1 MEELRKALI
10 RMARGDDIGER
21 SAPSAD
27 LRFVAQ
33 LNMLHSMATRLAR
46 LDDVAEISEAIT
58 EELRTI
64 LDYHNC
70 RVYVMQEDGRTLLPI
85 AFRGE
90 IFYEYEHETLEELIT
105 HVGEGITGWVA
116 EHRTS
121 LLTPDARLVDF
132 AVQIPDTDDILES
145 MLAVPMTVGDAVQG
159 VIVLSS
165 LGYGAF
171 DEEDQRLL
179 EVLASHAA
187 IAISNA
193 KLLQA
198 EREAAETSTALLGL
212 SKQLTQLRSVGDI
225 LQGSIETVS
234 SLIGA
239 AAVAFYVRDEHTGDL
254 RVARL
259 LTIDAGATRP
269 RPEIGDVPES
279 VAVSIVFDTDEP
291 LVLRRATPLAS
302 DPHYRLST
310 EPREVLVA
318 PMRWEPD
325 GAGTIAVV
333 GRGGDGVFGDRDL
346 RLIRG
351 VADLTSL
358 ALGNAR
364 RMSELERFHELVAGL
379 DAAFWEASIPDFE
392 FTFVAGATQDLL
404 GDMAAWPNE
413 ARTWGS
419 HIDDRDREE
428 AMAGLQRAVD
438 SGVGEGLEYRV
449 PSDRGSTKWIRD
461 LIHVIRGRGGA
472 PTILRGLMVDI
483 TERKRAERALRASE
497 RKYSDAFKREREAA
511 QRLRMLDDMKNTFL
525 EAVSH
530 DLRTPLT
537 SILGSALTLERSKL
551 DLPPGDAL
559 DMVGRIAANARK
571 LERLLSDLLDL
582 DRLQRGIV
590 SPKRRATDL
599 EDFVQT
605 SRSGDGHAGASD
617 RAVRAAGERP
627 DRPGQDRADPREP
640 PRQQPPAHPGG
651 GEDLGARASAR
662 RRGVVHRRRR
672 RPRRSA
678 GSPRG
683 DLRAVPA
690 GARFVL
696 GARTRRRH
704 RPVPRAPLRRAAR
717 RERVGRGTRGRRSV
731 LPRLPAR
738 VLKDAVASSGLIRSE
753 PAVGL
758 EPTT

>member
-1 MEELRKALI
+1 
-10 RMARGDDIGER
+10 MARGEDVEER
-21 SAPSAD
+21 AAPAAD

-33 LNMLHSMATRLAR
+33 LNMLHSMAAALTS
-46 LDDVAEISEAIT
+46 LDDVSEIAAAIT

-70 RVYVMQEDGRTLLPI
+70 RVYVLQDDGRTLMPV

-105 HVGEGITGWVA
+105 QVGEGITGWVA

-121 LLTPDARLVDF
+121 VLAADARLVPF
-132 AVQIPDTDDILES
+132 AVQIPDTEDILES
-145 MLAVPMTVGDAVQG
+145 MLAVPMTVGEAVQG

-193 KLLQA
+193 KLLHA
-198 EREAAETSTALLGL
+198 EREAAETSSALLGL
-212 SKQLTQLRSVGDI
+212 SKRLTQLRSVGDI
-225 LQGSIETVS
+225 LQGAIETVS
-234 SLIGA
+234 SLIDA
-239 AAVAFYVRDEHTGDL
+239 AAVAFHVRDEHTGDFRL
-254 RVARL
+254 ARL
-259 LTIDAGATRP
+259 LTLDPDAIRP
-269 RPEIGDVPES
+269 WHEIGDVPES
-279 VAVSIVFDTDEP
+279 VATTVVFDNDEP
-291 LVLRRATPLAS
+291 LVFPRDSPLS
-302 DPHYRLST
+302 KDQDYLISN

-318 PMRWEPD
+318 PVTWEPD

-333 GRGGDGVFGDRDL
+333 GHEGDGCFAEREF

-364 RMSELERFHELVAGL
+364 RMSDLERFHELVAGL
-379 DAAFWEASIPDFE
+379 DAAFWEASLPGLV
-392 FTFVAGATQDLL
+392 FTFVGGAVHDLL
-404 GDMAAWPNE
+404 GGDTASWPE
-413 ARTWGS
+413 DARAWGS
-419 HIDDRDREE
+419 HIDERDQDE
-428 AMAGLQRAVD
+428 AMAGLRRAIE
-438 SGVGEGLEYRV
+438 SGVGEALEYRV
-449 PSDRGSTKWIRD
+449 LGEDESPRWIRD

-483 TERKRAERALRASE
+483 TERKSAERALRASE

-511 QRLRMLDDMKNTFL
+511 QRLRMLDEMKNTFL

-537 SILGSALTLERSKL
+537 SILGSALTLERTKL
-551 DLPPGDAL
+551 DLPPEDAL

-590 SPKRRATDL
+590 SPNRRPTDL
-599 EDFVQT
+599 EDFV
-605 SRSGDGHAGASD
+605 
-617 RAVRAAGERP
+617 
-627 DRPGQDRADPREP
+627 
-640 PRQQPPAHPGG
+640 
-651 GEDLGARASAR
+651 
-662 RRGVVHRRRR
+662 
-672 RPRRSA
+672 
-678 GSPRG
+678 
-683 DLRAVPA
+683 LRAVSEMD
-690 GARFVL
+690 
-696 GARTRRRH
+696 TK
-704 RPVPRAPLRRAAR
+704 
-717 RERVGRGTRGRRSV
+717 GRRIELDVRSGSV
-731 LPRLPAR
+731 QIDQAKTERILENLLSNSLRHTP
-738 VLKDAVASSGLIRSE
+738 KDAKIWLRAQLQDDGVLFTVEDDGPGVPPELLEAIFEPFRQAPGSSSVHAPGVGIGLSLVRRFAELHGGNAWAEEREGGGASFHVFLPGK
-753 PAVGL
+753 
-758 EPTT
+758 

>member
-1 MEELRKALI
+1 MATGDHVDEKA
-10 RMARGDDIGER
+10 
-21 SAPSAD
+21 APAAD

-33 LNMLHSMATRLAR
+33 LNMLHSMAAALASMN
-46 LDDVAEISEAIT
+46 DVEEIGATIT

-70 RVYVMQEDGRTLLPI
+70 RVYIMQEDGRTLMPI

-90 IFYEYEHETLEELIT
+90 IFYEYAHETLEELIT
-105 HVGEGITGWVA
+105 EVGEGITGWVA
-116 EHRTS
+116 EHRKS
-121 LLTPDARLVDF
+121 VLTPDARLVEF
-132 AVQIPDTDDILES
+132 AVQIPDTEDILES
-145 MLAVPMTVGDAVQG
+145 MLAVPMTVGEEVQG

-198 EREAAETSTALLGL
+198 ERGAAETASALLGL
-212 SKQLTQLRSVGDI
+212 SKRLTQLRSAGDI
-225 LQGSIETVS
+225 LQGAIETVS
-234 SLIGA
+234 SLIDA
-239 AAVAFYVRDEHTGDL
+239 AAVAFHVQDEHTGDFRL
-254 RVARL
+254 ARL
-259 LTIDAGATRP
+259 LTLDPDAIRP
-269 RPEIGDVPES
+269 RQEIGDVPES
-279 VAVSIVFDTDEP
+279 IVASVVFDDDEP
-291 LVLRRATPLAS
+291 LVFSRSSPLAKGQ
-302 DPHYRLST
+302 DFVVAN
-310 EPREVLVA
+310 EPREMLVVPVA
-318 PMRWEPD
+318 WEPD
-325 GAGTIAVV
+325 GAGTITVI
-333 GRGGDGVFGDRDL
+333 GREGEGIFAERER

-379 DAAFWEASIPDFE
+379 DAAFWEASLPDLE
-392 FTFVAGATQDLL
+392 FTFVAGAINDLL
-404 GDMAAWPNE
+404 GGDPGSWPTE
-413 ARTWGS
+413 KRAWGS
-419 HIDDRDREE
+419 HIDERDRDE
-428 AMAGLQRAVD
+428 AMAGLQRAIE
-438 SGVGEGLEYRV
+438 SGVGEALEYRV
-449 PSDRGSTKWIRD
+449 PSEDGSPRWIRD
-461 LIHVIRGRGGA
+461 LTHVIRGRAGG

-511 QRLRMLDDMKNTFL
+511 QRLRMLDEMKNTFL

-551 DLPPGDAL
+551 DLPADEAL

-599 EDFVQT
+599 EDFVRRAVQEMETHGRVIELDIQPGTAQIDQAKTERILENLLSNSLRHTPEESKIWVRARPKDDGVLFVVEDDGPGVPPELREAIFEPFRQAPGST
-605 SRSGDGHAGASD
+605 SEHAPGVGIGLSLVRRFAELHGGNAWAEEREGGGASFH
-617 RAVRAAGERP
+617 VFL
-627 DRPGQDRADPREP
+627 PG
-640 PRQQPPAHPGG
+640 
-651 GEDLGARASAR
+651 S
-662 RRGVVHRRRR
+662 
-672 RPRRSA
+672 
-678 GSPRG
+678 
-683 DLRAVPA
+683 
-690 GARFVL
+690 
-696 GARTRRRH
+696 
-704 RPVPRAPLRRAAR
+704 
-717 RERVGRGTRGRRSV
+717 
-731 LPRLPAR
+731 
-738 VLKDAVASSGLIRSE
+738 
-753 PAVGL
+753 
-758 EPTT
+758 

>member
-1 MEELRKALI
+1 MGRLGRLWS
-10 RMARGDDIGER
+10 MARGEEIDATTAR
-21 SAPSAD
+21 SAD

-33 LNMLHSMATRLAR
+33 LNMLHSLAATLAR
-46 LDDVAEISEAIT
+46 LDDVSEIAAAIT

-70 RVYVMQEDGRTLLPI
+70 RVYVLQDDGWTLMPI

-90 IFYEYEHETLEELIT
+90 IFYEYEHETLEELIS
-105 HVGEGITGWVA
+105 HIGEGITGWVA

-121 LLTPDARLVDF
+121 VLTPDARLVPF
-132 AVQIPDTDDILES
+132 ALQIPDTDDILES
-145 MLAVPMTVGDAVQG
+145 MLAVPMTVGETLQG

-198 EREAAETSTALLGL
+198 EREAAQTSSTLLGL

-225 LQGSIETVS
+225 LQGAIETVS

-239 AAVAFYVRDEHTGDL
+239 AAVAFHVRDEHTGDFRL
-254 RVARL
+254 ARL
-259 LTIDAGATRP
+259 LTLDPDAIRP
-269 RPEIGDVPES
+269 RHEIGDVPEA
-279 VAVSIVFDTDEP
+279 VAVSVVFDNDEP
-291 LVLRRATPLAS
+291 LVLDRRSPVMQDADYLVS
-302 DPHYRLST
+302 K

-318 PMRWEPD
+318 PLTWEPD
-325 GAGTIAVV
+325 GAGTIAVI
-333 GRGGDGVFGDRDL
+333 GHDGDGIFGERDL

-379 DAAFWEASIPDFE
+379 EAAFWEASIPGLE
-392 FTFVAGATQDLL
+392 FTFVAGAVQDLL
-404 GDMAAWPNE
+404 GGETQSWPE
-413 ARTWGS
+413 QGKTWGS

-428 AMAGLQRAVD
+428 ATEALLRAIE

-449 PSDRGSTKWIRD
+449 SDDLGSTRWIRD
-461 LIHVIRGRGGA
+461 LVHVIRGRGGA

-551 DLPPGDAL
+551 DLPPADAL
-559 DMVGRIAANARK
+559 DMVARIAANARK

-599 EDFVQT
+599 EEFV
-605 SRSGDGHAGASD
+605 R
-617 RAVRAAGERP
+617 RAVHEMDTQGRRVEVDVQPGTVQIDQAKTERILENLLSNSIRHTPEDAGIWVRARPHEGGVSFVVEDDGPGVPPELREAIFEPFRQVPGSSSVHAPGVGIGLSLVRRFSELQGGNAWAEER
-627 DRPGQDRADPREP
+627 
-640 PRQQPPAHPGG
+640 PGG
-651 GEDLGARASAR
+651 GASFH
-662 RRGVVHRRRR
+662 VFL
-672 RPRRSA
+672 P
-678 GSPRG
+678 GS
-683 DLRAVPA
+683 
-690 GARFVL
+690 
-696 GARTRRRH
+696 
-704 RPVPRAPLRRAAR
+704 
-717 RERVGRGTRGRRSV
+717 
-731 LPRLPAR
+731 
-738 VLKDAVASSGLIRSE
+738 
-753 PAVGL
+753 
-758 EPTT
+758 

>member
-1 MEELRKALI
+1 
-10 RMARGDDIGER
+10 MARSEDIDER
-21 SAPSAD
+21 PAPAAD

-33 LNMLHSMATRLAR
+33 LNMLHSMAATLAS
-46 LDDVAEISEAIT
+46 LDDVSEIGSAIT

-70 RVYVMQEDGRTLLPI
+70 RVYVMQDDGWTLMPV

-121 LLTPDARLVDF
+121 VLTPDARLVEF

-198 EREAAETSTALLGL
+198 EREAAETSSALLGL

-225 LQGSIETVS
+225 LQRAIETVS

-239 AAVAFYVRDEHTGDL
+239 AAVAFHVRDEHTGDFRL
-254 RVARL
+254 ARL
-259 LTIDAGATRP
+259 LTLDPDAIRP
-269 RPEIGDVPES
+269 WHEIGDVPES
-279 VAVSIVFDTDEP
+279 VATSVVFDNDEP
-291 LVLRRATPLAS
+291 LIFSRESPLANDRDYLVS
-302 DPHYRLST
+302 K

-318 PMRWEPD
+318 PMTWEPD
-325 GAGTIAVV
+325 EAGTIAVV
-333 GRGGDGVFGDRDL
+333 GGEGDGIFGDREL

-379 DAAFWEASIPDFE
+379 DAAFWEASIPGLE
-392 FTFVAGATQDLL
+392 FTFVAGAVHDLL
-404 GDMAAWPNE
+404 GGDTESWPNQ

-419 HIDDRDREE
+419 HVDDRDRDE
-428 AMAGLQRAVD
+428 AMAGLRRAIE

-449 PSDRGSTKWIRD
+449 PSDEGSPRWIRD

-551 DLPPGDAL
+551 DLPPDDAL

-599 EDFVQT
+599 EGFVHRAVQEMDT
-605 SRSGDGHAGASD
+605 QGRRIELDVRPGSVQIDPAKTERILENLLSNSLRHTPETAKIWVRARPHDGGVLFVVEDDGPGVPPELREAIFEPFRQAPGSSSVHAPGVGIGLSLVRRFAELHGGNAWAEEREGGGASFH
-617 RAVRAAGERP
+617 VFL
-627 DRPGQDRADPREP
+627 PG
-640 PRQQPPAHPGG
+640 
-651 GEDLGARASAR
+651 S
-662 RRGVVHRRRR
+662 
-672 RPRRSA
+672 
-678 GSPRG
+678 
-683 DLRAVPA
+683 
-690 GARFVL
+690 
-696 GARTRRRH
+696 
-704 RPVPRAPLRRAAR
+704 
-717 RERVGRGTRGRRSV
+717 
-731 LPRLPAR
+731 
-738 VLKDAVASSGLIRSE
+738 
-753 PAVGL
+753 
-758 EPTT
+758 

>member
-1 MEELRKALI
+1 
-10 RMARGDDIGER
+10 MARSEEIDATAAR
-21 SAPSAD
+21 SAD

-33 LNMLHSMATRLAR
+33 LNMLHSLAATLAR
-46 LDDVAEISEAIT
+46 LDDVNEIAEAIT

-70 RVYVMQEDGRTLLPI
+70 RVYVLQDDGWTLMPV

-90 IFYEYEHETLEELIT
+90 IFYEYEHETLEELIS
-105 HVGEGITGWVA
+105 HIGEGITGWVA

-121 LLTPDARLVDF
+121 VLTPDARLVPF
-132 AVQIPDTDDILES
+132 ALQIPDTDDILES
-145 MLAVPMTVGDAVQG
+145 MLAVPMTVGEALQG

-198 EREAAETSTALLGL
+198 EREAAETSSTLLGL

-225 LQGSIETVS
+225 LQGAIETVS

-239 AAVAFYVRDEHTGDL
+239 AAVAFHVRDDHTGDFRL
-254 RVARL
+254 ARL
-259 LTIDAGATRP
+259 LTLDPEAIRP
-269 RPEIGDVPES
+269 RHEIGDVPES
-279 VAVSIVFDTDEP
+279 VAVSLVFDHDEP
-291 LVLRRATPLAS
+291 IVLPRQSPMLQGTDYMIPKQ
-302 DPHYRLST
+302 
-310 EPREVLVA
+310 PREVLIA
-318 PMRWEPD
+318 PVTWEPD
-325 GAGTIAVV
+325 GAGTIAVI
-333 GRGGDGVFGDRDL
+333 GHDGEAVFGEREL

-379 DAAFWEASIPDFE
+379 DAAFWEASIPGLE
-392 FTFVAGATQDLL
+392 FTFVTGAVQDLL
-404 GDMAAWPNE
+404 GGDTASWPDQ

-419 HIDDRDREE
+419 HIDERDRRD
-428 AMAGLQRAVD
+428 AVGSMLRAIE
-438 SGVGEGLEYRV
+438 SGVGEALEYRV
-449 PSDRGSTKWIRD
+449 PNDLGSPRWIRD
-461 LIHVIRGRGGA
+461 LVHVIRGRGGA
-472 PTILRGLMVDI
+472 PKILRGLMVDI
-483 TERKRAERALRASE
+483 TERKRAERALAASE

-551 DLPPGDAL
+551 DLPPDDAL

-590 SPKRRATDL
+590 SPKRRATDI
-599 EDFVQT
+599 EEFVQ
-605 SRSGDGHAGASD
+605 
-617 RAVRAAGERP
+617 RAVHEMDTQGRRIEVDVQPGSVQIDQAKTERILENLLSNSIRHTPEDAGIWVRARPHEGGVSFVVEDDGPGVPPELREAIFEPFRQVPGSSSVHAPGVGIGLSLVRRFAELQGGNAWAEER
-627 DRPGQDRADPREP
+627 
-640 PRQQPPAHPGG
+640 PGG
-651 GEDLGARASAR
+651 GASFH
-662 RRGVVHRRRR
+662 VFL
-672 RPRRSA
+672 P
-678 GSPRG
+678 GS
-683 DLRAVPA
+683 
-690 GARFVL
+690 
-696 GARTRRRH
+696 
-704 RPVPRAPLRRAAR
+704 
-717 RERVGRGTRGRRSV
+717 
-731 LPRLPAR
+731 
-738 VLKDAVASSGLIRSE
+738 
-753 PAVGL
+753 
-758 EPTT
+758 

>member
-1 MEELRKALI
+1 
-10 RMARGDDIGER
+10 MARGEDVEER
-21 SAPSAD
+21 AAPAAD

-33 LNMLHSMATRLAR
+33 LNMLHSMAAALAS
-46 LDDVAEISEAIT
+46 LDDVSEIGAAIT

-70 RVYVMQEDGRTLLPI
+70 RVYVMQEDGWTLMPV

-121 LLTPDARLVDF
+121 VLAPDARLIPF
-132 AVQIPDTDDILES
+132 AVQIPDTEDILES
-145 MLAVPMTVGDAVQG
+145 MLAVPMTVGETVQG

-198 EREAAETSTALLGL
+198 EREAAETSAALLGL
-212 SKQLTQLRSVGDI
+212 SKRLTQLRSVGDI
-225 LQGSIETVS
+225 LQGAIETVS
-234 SLIGA
+234 SLIDA
-239 AAVAFYVRDEHTGDL
+239 AAVAFHVRDEHTGDFRL
-254 RVARL
+254 ARL
-259 LTIDAGATRP
+259 LTLDPDAIRP
-269 RPEIGDVPES
+269 WQEIGDVPES
-279 VAVSIVFDTDEP
+279 IAASVVFDNDEP
-291 LVLRRATPLAS
+291 LVFPQESALNNDQDYLVS
-302 DPHYRLST
+302 K
-310 EPREVLVA
+310 EPREVLIA
-318 PMRWEPD
+318 PVTWEPD
-325 GAGTIAVV
+325 GAGTIAVI
-333 GRGGDGVFGDRDL
+333 GHEGEGIFAEREL

-379 DAAFWEASIPDFE
+379 DAAFWEASLPGLA
-392 FTFVAGATQDLL
+392 FTFVAGAVRDLL
-404 GDMAAWPNE
+404 GGDTESWPDD
-413 ARTWGS
+413 ARAWGS
-419 HIDDRDREE
+419 HIDQRDREE
-428 AMAGLQRAVD
+428 AMAGLQRAIE
-438 SGVGEGLEYRV
+438 SGVGEALEYRV
-449 PSDRGSTKWIRD
+449 PSDDESPRWIRD

-483 TERKRAERALRASE
+483 TERKAAERALRASE

-511 QRLRMLDDMKNTFL
+511 QRLRMLDEMKNTFL

-551 DLPPGDAL
+551 DLPEGEAL
-559 DMVGRIAANARK
+559 DMVGRIASNARK

-599 EDFVQT
+599 EDFV
-605 SRSGDGHAGASD
+605 
-617 RAVRAAGERP
+617 
-627 DRPGQDRADPREP
+627 
-640 PRQQPPAHPGG
+640 
-651 GEDLGARASAR
+651 
-662 RRGVVHRRRR
+662 
-672 RPRRSA
+672 
-678 GSPRG
+678 
-683 DLRAVPA
+683 LRAVA
-690 GARFVL
+690 EMD
-696 GARTRRRH
+696 TQ
-704 RPVPRAPLRRAAR
+704 
-717 RERVGRGTRGRRSV
+717 GRRIELDVQPGSV
-731 LPRLPAR
+731 QIDQAKTERILENLLSNSLRHTPADAKIWVRARPQNDGVLFIVEDDGPGVPAELHEAIFEPFRQAPGSSSVHAPGVGIGLSLVRRFAELHGGNAWAEEREGGGASFHVFLPG
-738 VLKDAVASSGLIRSE
+738 S
-753 PAVGL
+753 
-758 EPTT
+758 

>member
-1 MEELRKALI
+1 
-10 RMARGDDIGER
+10 MARSEEIDER
-21 SAPSAD
+21 AVPPTD
-27 LRFVAQ
+27 LRSVAQ
-33 LNMLHSMATRLAR
+33 LNMLHSMAATLAR
-46 LDDVAEISEAIT
+46 LDDVEEIAAAIT

-70 RVYVMQEDGRTLLPI
+70 RVYVMQEDNWTLLPI

-121 LLTPDARLVDF
+121 VLTPDARLVEF

-145 MLAVPMTVGDAVQG
+145 MLAVPMTVGDTVQG

-171 DEEDQRLL
+171 DEDDRRLL

-198 EREAAETSTALLGL
+198 EREAAETSSALLGL
-212 SKQLTQLRSVGDI
+212 SKQLTQLRSIGDI
-225 LQGSIETVS
+225 LQGAIETVS

-239 AAVAFYVRDEHTGDL
+239 AAVAFHVRDEQSGDFRL
-254 RVARL
+254 ARL
-259 LTIDAGATRP
+259 LTLDAEAIRP
-269 RPEIGDVPES
+269 RHEIGDVPES
-279 VAVSIVFDTDEP
+279 VAVSVVFENDDPIVLSRESPLLNDTDYA
-291 LVLRRATPLAS
+291 VAK
-302 DPHYRLST
+302 

-318 PMRWEPD
+318 PLRWEPD
-325 GAGTIAVV
+325 GAGTIAVIAHE
-333 GRGGDGVFGDRDL
+333 GSGVFAEREL

-379 DAAFWEASIPDFE
+379 NAAFWEASIPGLE
-392 FTFVAGATQDLL
+392 FTFVAGAVQDLL
-404 GDMAAWPNE
+404 GEETTTRPDGN
-413 ARTWGS
+413 RTWGS
-419 HIDDRDREE
+419 HIDDRDRDE
-428 AMAGLQRAVD
+428 ALASLRRAIE

-449 PSDRGSTKWIRD
+449 PTDLGTPRWIRD
-461 LIHVIRGRGGA
+461 LVHVIRGRGGA

-599 EDFVQT
+599 EDFVRRAVEEMDTHGRRIEVDVEPGNVQIDQAKT
-605 SRSGDGHAGASD
+605 ERILENLLSNSIRHTPDEARIWVRARPQDGGVVFIVDDDGPGVPSELREAIFEPFRQAPGSSSVHAPGVGIGLSLVRRFAELHGGNAWAEEREGGGASFH
-617 RAVRAAGERP
+617 VFL
-627 DRPGQDRADPREP
+627 PG
-640 PRQQPPAHPGG
+640 
-651 GEDLGARASAR
+651 S
-662 RRGVVHRRRR
+662 
-672 RPRRSA
+672 
-678 GSPRG
+678 
-683 DLRAVPA
+683 
-690 GARFVL
+690 
-696 GARTRRRH
+696 
-704 RPVPRAPLRRAAR
+704 
-717 RERVGRGTRGRRSV
+717 
-731 LPRLPAR
+731 
-738 VLKDAVASSGLIRSE
+738 
-753 PAVGL
+753 
-758 EPTT
+758 

>member
-1 MEELRKALI
+1 
-10 RMARGDDIGER
+10 MARGEKIDPR
-21 SAPSAD
+21 AAQPAD

-33 LNMLHSMATRLAR
+33 LNMLHSMAATLAS
-46 LDDVAEISEAIT
+46 LDDVSEIAAAIT
-58 EELRTI
+58 EELHTI

-70 RVYVMQEDGRTLLPI
+70 RVYVMQDDGWTLLPI

-90 IFYEYEHETLEELIT
+90 IFYEYEHETLEELIS

-121 LLTPDARLVDF
+121 LLTPDARLVEF

-145 MLAVPMTVGDAVQG
+145 MLAVPMTVGDTVQG

-165 LGYGAF
+165 LGFGAF

-198 EREAAETSTALLGL
+198 EREAAETSSTLLGL

-225 LQGSIETVS
+225 LQGAIETVS

-239 AAVAFYVRDEHTGDL
+239 AAVAFHVRDEHTGDFRL
-254 RVARL
+254 ARL
-259 LTIDAGATRP
+259 LTVDDSAIRP
-269 RPEIGDVPES
+269 RHEIADVPES
-279 VAVSIVFDTDEP
+279 VAVSVVFDHDEP
-291 LVLRRATPLAS
+291 LVLPRESPMMEGADYLVS
-302 DPHYRLST
+302 K
-310 EPREVLVA
+310 EPREMLVA
-318 PMRWEPD
+318 PLRWEPD
-325 GAGTIAVV
+325 GAGTIAVI
-333 GRGGDGVFGDRDL
+333 GHRGEGIFGDREL

-364 RMSELERFHELVAGL
+364 RISELERFHELVAGL
-379 DAAFWEASIPDFE
+379 DAAFWEASIPDLR
-392 FTFVAGATQDLL
+392 FTFVAGAVQDLL
-404 GDMAAWPNE
+404 GGDTESWQEE

-419 HIDDRDREE
+419 HIDARDRED
-428 AMAGLQRAVD
+428 AMTALQGAIE
-438 SGVGEGLEYRV
+438 SGVGEGIEYRV
-449 PSDRGSTKWIRD
+449 IGDAGAPRWIRD
-461 LIHVIRGRGGA
+461 LVHVIRGRGGT
-472 PTILRGLMVDI
+472 PTILRGLMVDV

-537 SILGSALTLERSKL
+537 SILGSALTLERSNL
-551 DLPPGDAL
+551 DLPPADAL
-559 DMVGRIAANARK
+559 DMVRRIAANARK

-599 EDFVQT
+599 EEFVGRAVQEMDT
-605 SRSGDGHAGASD
+605 QGRSIEVDVQPGNVQIDQAKTERILENLLSNSIRHTPEEARIWVRAQPHDGGVSFVVEDDGPGIPPELREAIFEPFRQAPGSSSGHAPGVGIGLSLVRRFAELHGGNAWAEERDGGGASFHVFLPGAEAGGR
-617 RAVRAAGERP
+617 RAVGVRGEE
-627 DRPGQDRADPREP
+627 G
-640 PRQQPPAHPGG
+640 
-651 GEDLGARASAR
+651 
-662 RRGVVHRRRR
+662 
-672 RPRRSA
+672 
-678 GSPRG
+678 
-683 DLRAVPA
+683 
-690 GARFVL
+690 
-696 GARTRRRH
+696 
-704 RPVPRAPLRRAAR
+704 
-717 RERVGRGTRGRRSV
+717 
-731 LPRLPAR
+731 
-738 VLKDAVASSGLIRSE
+738 SE
-753 PAVGL
+753 PAVGF